1 MLEEVASLVIVLRLW
16 RVFKIIEE
24 LSMGAEEQ
32 MEGLQERLEILE
44 QEKSHIELELN
55 QLKARVQDS
64 QV

>member
-44 QEKSHIELELN
+44 QEKLHIELELN